1 MQKAALGGL
10 SGDEMNS
17 SQIAGFCVLVAIVGY
32 PALVWIVNKLD
43 ERRARK
49 TVRRMRDLN

>member
-1 MQKAALGGL
+1 MKL
-10 SGDEMNS
+10 NS
-17 SQIAGFCVLVAIVGY
+17 SQIAGFCVLVGIVGY

>member
-10 SGDEMNS
+10 FGDEMNS

-32 PALVWIVNKLD
+32 PTLVWIVQKLD

-49 TVRRMRDLN
+49 AVRRMRDLN

>member
-10 SGDEMNS
+10 SGDGMNS
-17 SQIAGFCVLVAIVGY
+17 SQIAGFCVLVGIAGY
-32 PALVWIVNKLD
+32 PALVWIVNKLE